1 MSNMGLILAHN
12 QLLLT
17 PNKSS
22 FGRNYI
28 NKSNCPLKETCLTP
42 KMIYQADVTND
53 VDDEYKFYYSLTE
66 SSLKERVRR
75 HTNSF
80 NHRRYQNK
88 RESSKLH
95 LEIKI

>member
-22 FGRNYI
+22 FGRNCI

-42 KMIYQADVTND
+42 KMIYQADVRND

-66 SSLKERVRR
+66 SSFKERFGN
-75 HTNSF
+75 HTKSF

-88 RESSKLH
+88 TESSKFYLKI
-95 LEIKI
+95 EI